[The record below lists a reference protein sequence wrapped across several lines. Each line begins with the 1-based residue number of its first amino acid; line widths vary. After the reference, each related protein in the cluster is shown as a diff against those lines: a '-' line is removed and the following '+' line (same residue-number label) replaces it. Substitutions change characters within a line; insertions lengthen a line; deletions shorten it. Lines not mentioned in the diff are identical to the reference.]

1 MGMRNQNMLN
11 VTHRTILKR
20 LGENIRPHI
29 NHNIPA
35 QSKAGTLADILSAML
50 TGIIA
55 HRAVTEGARYTF

>member
-1 MGMRNQNMLN
+1 MGMGNQNMLN

-55 HRAVTEGARYTF
+55 HRAVTEGARHTF